1 MLIHSPYELAMLIRS
16 RRKKLKLTQK
26 EVSDLVGL
34 KQKTISAIENNPE
47 NIKISTLF
55 RVLAA
60 LETNIK
66 LLPKNE
72 PGETKDQWNDEW

>member
-1 MLIHSPYELAMLIRS
+1 MLIHSPQDLSMLIKN

-34 KQKTISAIENNPE
+34 KQKTISAIENNAG
-47 NIKISTLF
+47 NMRLSTLF

-60 LETNIK
+60 LETDIK
-66 LLPKNE
+66 LSPKNE
-72 PGETKDQWNDEW
+72 SPETQKRWDDEW